1 MNKFNANIQ
10 HNNYLGTLEII
21 KIILS
26 TWIACYI
33 HIRITTYI
41 SVLIIFFVI
50 FLLNLIVLKKSTNKV
65 HFSHEIES
73 SFFGVVQRFFLY
85 LLSLKTVC
93 ANLTN
98 VGIDISGRSRL
109 SNDIFDTKEREMETC
124 SSILN
129 SCNKTR
135 N

>member
-73 SFFGVVQRFFLY
+73 SFFGVVQRFFFV
-85 LLSLKTVC
+85 SAVIE
-93 ANLTN
+93 N
-98 VGIDISGRSRL
+98 RL
-109 SNDIFDTKEREMETC
+109 CKFDKCGDRYQW
-124 SSILN
+124 
-129 SCNKTR
+129 
-135 N
+135 